1 MQPPRAAREW
11 YLSKAHEIRTDMVR
25 TFELVIGQVA
35 PDWIQRTG
43 PRWLAAVGMLV
54 LGWYGSKL
62 VARFLRPAVTRR
74 VQRMSVTNV
83 VLRAVQTVVMVAIVF
98 MAAGIVGFRPG
109 NVLLSATVLTAAA
122 GFILAPIIEDLID
135 GLFILVNR
143 PYDIGDM
150 IELVEQEQ
158 VGYIED
164 ITLRYTKVFT
174 LDNTSLLLPNRTMRE
189 RDLINYS
196 AEDERTRRSLE
207 LMVTYEGDL
216 DDARALMERAAR
228 ETEEVVAG
236 GPEIRIGSRRYPAIP
251 EAYIKEFA
259 DHGVL
264 LELRFWVKA
273 PYYPVIV
280 GSKVREKIWA
290 GLEDVDVSIA
300 YPHTH
305 LVFDETSG
313 QAQVAVETEP
323 MGVAGIRSSSD

>member
-1 MQPPRAAREW
+1 
-11 YLSKAHEIRTDMVR
+11 MVHA
-25 TFELVIGQVA
+25 FELAVA
-35 PDWIQRTG
+35 QIVPDWIQRIG
-43 PRWLAAVGMLV
+43 PRWLAVVGILV

-62 VARFLRPAVTRR
+62 LVRILRPAVRR
-74 VQRMSVTNV
+74 RIRRTSVVDVILRV
-83 VLRAVQTVVMVAIVF
+83 VRAGLMIAVVF
-98 MAAGIVGFRPG
+98 TAAGIVGFRPG
-109 NVLLSATVLTAAA
+109 NILLSATVLAAA
-122 GFILAPIIEDLID
+122 VGVVLAPILEDLID
-135 GLFILVNR
+135 GLFILANR

-150 IELVEQEQ
+150 VELVEQEQ

-174 LDNTSLLLPNRTMRE
+174 LDNSSLLLPNRTMRE

-196 AEDERTRRSLE
+196 SEDERTRRSLE
-207 LMVTYEGDL
+207 LLVTYEGDL

-228 ETEEVVAG
+228 ETEEVIEG
-236 GPEIRIGSRRYPAIP
+236 GPEIRIGSMHYPAGP

-280 GSKVREKIWA
+280 SSKVREKIWD
-290 GLEDVDVSIA
+290 GLEDVDVSIP
-300 YPHTH
+300 YPHSH

-323 MGVAGIRSSSD
+323 TDAAGIRSSSD